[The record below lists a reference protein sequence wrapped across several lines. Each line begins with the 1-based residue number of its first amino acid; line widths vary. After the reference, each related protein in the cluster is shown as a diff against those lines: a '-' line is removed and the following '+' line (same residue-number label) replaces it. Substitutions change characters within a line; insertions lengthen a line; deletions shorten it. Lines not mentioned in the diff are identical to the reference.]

1 MKVIGFTYDASVHC
15 VDCTYRRFRGSE
27 DRGAT
32 DTEGNE
38 VHPIFETDED
48 SYLEHCDDCRLPLIA
63 HDCDEHGRWE
73 VGYEGSD
80 IADSARFQD
89 HGDAKRWMIR
99 EMEEQADNVDS
110 WAEPP
115 NHDCEQMG
123 HEDDPSCPRQIAN
136 QLAFLA
142 EDLNLIS
149 SDESFES
156 AVRGVR
162 YWIKTAEE

>member
-1 MKVIGFTYDASVHC
+1 MRVIGFTYDASVHC
-15 VDCTYRRFRGSE
+15 VDCTYYRFDGSE

-48 SYLEHCDDCRLPLIA
+48 SFLEHCDDCRLPLIA

-80 IADSARFQD
+80 IGDSARFQE
-89 HGDAKRWMIR
+89 HEDAKRWLIR
-99 EMEEQADNVDS
+99 ELEEHADNVDS
-110 WAEPP
+110 WADPP
-115 NHDCEQMG
+115 NHDCEEMG
-123 HEDDPSCPRQIAN
+123 HEDDSSCPRQVAN
-136 QLAFLA
+136 QLTFLA

-149 SDESFES
+149 EGRTFD
-156 AVRGVR
+156 AVMAGVR